1 MRKIIRAFKKS
12 TNNCIKALTGF
23 DFFEPTITKQIKGSY
38 KKTLKFLKKKLKTI
52 YLKYTNPKRVKNDKC
67 LKNIKNI
74 KEKNKMKKQ
83 LLEKYFQDI
92 KDLMEKEKNEPVKR
106 TTALLNLTLLDYFKI
121 FLGYGYKNKDGN
133 IRTKKEITIAEN
145 KYGIQT
151 IQLEEFKTYK
161 EIKNK
166 FSSKIKK
173 QKYYRRCLIN
183 LIRGKIIFNFFIS
196 FKFL

>member
-74 KEKNKMKKQ
+74 KEKNKIKKQ

-92 KDLMEKEKNEPVKR
+92 KDLMLRK
-106 TTALLNLTLLDYFKI
+106 
-121 FLGYGYKNKDGN
+121 
-133 IRTKKEITIAEN
+133 
-145 KYGIQT
+145 
-151 IQLEEFKTYK
+151 
-161 EIKNK
+161 
-166 FSSKIKK
+166 
-173 QKYYRRCLIN
+173 
-183 LIRGKIIFNFFIS
+183 
-196 FKFL
+196 